1 MIKIRKIAA
10 LLSAV
15 CAVTVLTCGC
25 RNEKKISGEYDT
37 VKSGCEALTSLA
49 SGEIMIYETY
59 KPEKEIEGKVLLKTT
74 ETYVKFVNNGAL
86 EYDYTKNEKS
96 LTSGDVSLLE
106 ATRAEGSLVVS
117 RDGVVVDESE
127 EPDIFANFNVGYSVS
142 DIENVEVVEGSSG
155 SKVRILNMTSAYAG
169 SFDKTVDDVRYEC
182 KKIAYNYYFD
192 ADGSIT
198 NIVSEYTYHVT
209 YGDESQ
215 TLIHFTQS
223 KIEEN

>member
-15 CAVTVLTCGC
+15 CAVTVLACGC
-25 RNEKKISGEYDT
+25 RNDKKIADEYDT
-37 VKSGCEALTSLA
+37 IKSGCEAITSLA

-59 KPEKEIEGKVLLKTT
+59 KPEKEIEGKILLKTA
-74 ETYVKFVNNGAL
+74 ETYVKFVNNGTL
-86 EYDYTKNEKS
+86 EYDYTTNEKS
-96 LTSGDVSLLE
+96 LTSGDVTLFE
-106 ATRAEGSLVVS
+106 ATRADGSLVVS

-127 EPDIFANFNVGYSVS
+127 EPDIFENFKVS
-142 DIENVEVVEGSSG
+142 YAASDVEDVEVVEGSSG
-155 SKVRILNMTSAYAG
+155 TKVRILNMTSSFAD
-169 SFDKTVDDVRYEC
+169 SFDKTVDGVQYEC

-209 YGDESQ
+209 CGDESQ
-215 TLIHFTQS
+215 TLIHFAQS
-223 KIEEN
+223 KIEET